1 MSLLEGTSS
10 SYSHDKVNYFG
21 RKDISFTLE
30 ERLCTLPLLEKV
42 EYPENRCHPKT
53 TVLFIREEDGRILK
67 EGYYLK
73 EEHICILFV
82 NWTMK
87 RDILTEGRRIT
98 YSVGEGKWDPD
109 EFPLEEFKR
118 MFVFIFLQALR
129 CPMTQ
134 INGFKIINDYTGTNL
149 KHLKVCTPQNLYLE
163 YHIAYQCVPGRYKEV
178 HFVNGSAMLA
188 LVWSMAKHVLSKK
201 IKER

>member
-1 MSLLEGTSS
+1 M
-10 SYSHDKVNYFG
+10 
-21 RKDISFTLE
+21 
-30 ERLCTLPLLEKV
+30 
-42 EYPENRCHPKT
+42 
-53 TVLFIREEDGRILK
+53 
-67 EGYYLK
+67 
-73 EEHICILFV
+73 
-82 NWTMK
+82 
-87 RDILTEGRRIT
+87 
-98 YSVGEGKWDPD
+98 GKWDPD

-118 MFVFIFLQALR
+118 LFVFIFLQALR

-188 LVWSMAKHVLSKK
+188 LIWSMAKHVLSKK
-201 IKER
+201 IKERVIIHSKPEDLLNYFPADILPAPVGGKLTDYHDANLMGKMNRDHGNYPIGGPPNYF